1 MEWVLFRRVILRKH
15 LGVLPIHSLPTYIRY
30 TITFED
36 PRCYDKK
43 NLNVQ
48 QTLVT
53 QYADFESRI
62 SPAEN
67 RLTLQSID
75 LLKCFKRARTRKLTT
90 YAFL

>member
-1 MEWVLFRRVILRKH
+1 MGVIQKGDPAETPG
-15 LGVLPIHSLPTYIRY
+15 GVTDTQPPRLHPLHY
-30 TITFED
+30 ITFED